1 MEAEDSKSGDS
12 NSIWPSS
19 DDDEPCPPCPVEMP
33 VVKSLKS
40 STNTSHATLLS
51 SIVSDSDT
59 ESVIQLEFSQ
69 PLPSRD
75 VSTPPYSTEFNAAF
89 KSNAQPFEHMVE
101 PTSRSSKIENL
112 DDKGPGTI
120 RIACDK
126 LASSC
131 INCWCNGLKYHSHR
145 LVDCPFK
152 PIDLCNENWKKW
164 RSTFRLP
171 ISCCFFCGC
180 PQKVSS
186 PYANLF
192 HGFLTYSLDDLHIKF
207 RTKSPPSRPCWQSK
221 LPLGH
226 GLKADCI
233 HSLSYSN
240 LN

>member
-1 MEAEDSKSGDS
+1 MGLEAEDSESGDP
-12 NSIWPSS
+12 NIIWPSS
-19 DDDEPCPPCPVEMP
+19 DDDEPCP
-33 VVKSLKS
+33 
-40 STNTSHATLLS
+40 TSHATLLS
-51 SIVSDSDT
+51 SIASDSDT
-59 ESVIQLEFSQ
+59 ESAIQLELSQ

-75 VSTPPYSTEFNAAF
+75 VSNPPYSTEFNADF
-89 KSNAQPFEHMVE
+89 KSSAQPFAEHMVE

-131 INCWCNGLKYHSHR
+131 VNCWSNGLNYHSHR

-186 PYANLF
+186 PLQ
-192 HGFLTYSLDDLHIKF
+192 TYF
-207 RTKSPPSRPCWQSK
+207 TAFWRTP
-221 LPLGH
+221 
-226 GLKADCI
+226 
-233 HSLSYSN
+233 
-240 LN
+240 